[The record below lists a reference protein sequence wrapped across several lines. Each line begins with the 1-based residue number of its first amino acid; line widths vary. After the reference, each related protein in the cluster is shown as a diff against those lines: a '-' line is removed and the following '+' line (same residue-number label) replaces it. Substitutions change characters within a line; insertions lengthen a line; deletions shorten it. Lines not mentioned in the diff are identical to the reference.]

1 MNRFKLFLA
10 SVLLISGLH
19 TAFAQVKIQ
28 NTGKLSGV
36 IVNRLTQKN
45 AVGVLVALSPGSDKM
60 ITDSNGAFRFTS
72 LLPGAYAIK
81 VTGTVRDK
89 AKLLML
95 EEEFAVRGY
104 KKIKTPQGT
113 IYRIPKQ

>member
-1 MNRFKLFLA
+1 MLLEESSLEAQRAYNPLRALWDARARSNNNA
-10 SVLLISGLH
+10 SHYTNAQKTEATRVQLGLDLCYSERP
-19 TAFAQVKIQ
+19 TYVTYRKKFI
-28 NTGKLSGV
+28 
-36 IVNRLTQKN
+36 
-45 AVGVLVALSPGSDKM
+45 
-60 ITDSNGAFRFTS
+60 
-72 LLPGAYAIK
+72 AIK